1 LAKNFGDFMKN
12 QIIISRNL
20 LYGLLIVSIV
30 LNFFLQTFIFL
41 TFSIIVLQII
51 VAYGLINQKKKVL
64 THLKVLISIIIF
76 LSIPEILI
84 TYIIYMPF
92 FLNETLLFMLPSIF
106 IIIVRNAILIFI
118 TKYKDVF

>member
-1 LAKNFGDFMKN
+1 MKN

-64 THLKVLISIIIF
+64 THLKVLISII
-76 LSIPEILI
+76 
-84 TYIIYMPF
+84 
-92 FLNETLLFMLPSIF
+92 
-106 IIIVRNAILIFI
+106 
-118 TKYKDVF
+118 